1 MLVQTHQQFLQQQ
14 QEQLIGTR
22 DEEFFFSFLFF
33 MKLEIFI
40 RNSKHIDR
48 R

>member
-22 DEEFFFSFLFF
+22 DEEFFFRFYFS
-33 MKLEIFI
+33 
-40 RNSKHIDR
+40 
-48 R
+48 